1 MSGFRNRLLA
11 VPLALALVVS
21 PALAYNWGL
30 DIIDER
36 SLPPDGQYTPST
48 GNQGLGYTIWV
59 IGTGIDLQH
68 PEFGGRAQQVAN
80 FTGGPNEDTNGH
92 GTWVASIAG
101 GASFGV
107 APHAQLRGVKVIDEC
122 GQTNPDWII
131 AGIEYVQ
138 SNADG
143 SSVAVVP
150 FAFETNPA
158 IDTAINNLV
167 NSGVPV
173 AVAAGDEPTDACD
186 LSPARAS
193 EAVTVGAHD
202 SSLERTSGSAYGS
215 CIEIYAPGE
224 SITGAWHT
232 SDTATNTLSG
242 TAASAAFVAGAL
254 TLYGKSS
261 SALLNNA
268 TRMQGGVWLRLYV

>member
-11 VPLALALVVS
+11 VPLALALVAS
-21 PALAYNWGL
+21 PALAAYNWGL
-30 DIIDER
+30 DCIDSR
-36 SLPPDGQYTPST
+36 SCFFDGVYMPST

-59 IGTGIDLQH
+59 IGTGIDVTH
-68 PEFGGRAQQVAN
+68 SEFGDRAQQVVN
-80 FTGGPNEDTNGH
+80 FAGGPNEDTNGH

-101 GASFGV
+101 GSTFGV
-107 APHAQLRGVKVIDEC
+107 APHAQLRGVKVIDGC
-122 GQTNPDWII
+122 GQTNPDWIV

-138 SNADG
+138 YEADG
-143 SSVAVVP
+143 SSVAVIP
-150 FAFETNPA
+150 FAFETNPE
-158 IDTAINNLV
+158 IDRAINNLV

-173 AVAAGDEPTDACD
+173 AVAAGDERTDACD

-202 SSLERTSGSAYGS
+202 SSEERTSWSAYGG

-254 TLYGKSS
+254 TLYGKSA

-268 TRMQGGVWLRLYV
+268 TPMGGWEKLYV